1 MARRT
6 RELGPALLALGAS
19 LGVHLGLTAVGW
31 LLPPRQPVP
40 IESCWALLATAAL
53 PEAGEVEVEPDGP
66 VATVTAVAT
75 RAALGLVRLWTWPE
89 WLGGITVPRP
99 DSRRAGRGGEDRAS
113 EPAVNL
119 ADAIDGIR
127 LAEAIQTRI
136 DRSQVRRF
144 GADERRSS
152 RENATL
158 GPRPT
163 SLLLLG
169 MSGGDRSSY
178 WSKALSDWPALLG
191 VSQSAALA
199 AFAPGRSAGA
209 LPAVAAAGATDTVLP
224 SEPSPD
230 STGDAWPGAREI
242 DPALTYAAMGIA
254 VTYVPLDE
262 QGPTP
267 TLASD
272 AVLRDRT
279 AAGEAQGH
287 AGERSAPG
295 ERRGPQSDTAK
306 AAQEEASTQQ
316 SGLLASG
323 AGGLFG
329 AGVGGAAGPGAPGS
343 GGVSG
348 PGSVSRGL
356 GNGPGASRGADPAD
370 LRRRS
375 YIRGVLARVHP
386 LWKDAFPRRAA
397 LGGKQGTTI
406 IAFVIQADGSVG
418 AASVLRPSGVPQFD
432 DNCRR
437 AVLRAAP
444 FPPLPAELR
453 PALSFQ
459 LPFVFEN
466 PAVRPPEF
474 SAKE

>member
-1 MARRT
+1 VSALAT
-6 RELGPALLALGAS
+6 RLALG
-19 LGVHLGLTAVGW
+19 
-31 LLPPRQPVP
+31 
-40 IESCWALLATAAL
+40 
-53 PEAGEVEVEPDGP
+53 
-66 VATVTAVAT
+66 VA
-75 RAALGLVRLWTWPE
+75 RLWTWPE
-89 WLGGITVPRP
+89 WLGGIMVPRP
-99 DSRRAGRGGEDRAS
+99 DSGHAGRGGEDRAA
-113 EPAVNL
+113 EAAVNL
-119 ADAIDGIR
+119 ADANDGIR

-152 RENATL
+152 RENASL
-158 GPRPT
+158 GPRPM

-169 MSGGDRSSY
+169 MSGSDRSSY
-178 WSKALSDWPALLG
+178 WSQAPSDWPALLG
-191 VSQSAALA
+191 ASQPAASAAV
-199 AFAPGRSAGA
+199 APGQGAATLPGFSALGA
-209 LPAVAAAGATDTVLP
+209 VGVGLASEHPLGFAG
-224 SEPSPD
+224 EP
-230 STGDAWPGAREI
+230 WPGSGEI
-242 DPALTYAAMGIA
+242 DPALVSNGPADIA

-262 QGPTP
+262 QGSAQA
-267 TLASD
+267 LASD

-279 AAGEAQGH
+279 AAGAAQGH
-287 AGERSAPG
+287 EGERSAQS
-295 ERRGPQSDTAK
+295 ERRGPESDTAK
-306 AAQEEASTQQ
+306 AEQEEASLRQ

-323 AGGLFG
+323 AGGPFG
-329 AGVGGAAGPGAPGS
+329 AGVGGSAGPGAPGS

-370 LRRRS
+370 VRRRS

-386 LWKDAFPRRAA
+386 LWKDAFPRQAA

-453 PALSFQ
+453 PALGFQ

-474 SAKE
+474 PAKE